1 MVFLAHLILLLGIPT
16 ALVGAIPVSPNSKEL
31 AVSNGA
37 ASSYWV
43 GDIKRQGTVPFGG
56 SSSYQIFRNVKD
68 FGAMGELEGP
78 DIAKTGQMLISIF
91 R

>member
-31 AVSNGA
+31 AISNRA

-43 GDIKRQGTVPFGG
+43 GDIKRQGTTPFG
-56 SSSYQIFRNVKD
+56 SSSNYQVFRNVKD

-78 DIAKTGQMLISIF
+78 GIARKGRMLISTY